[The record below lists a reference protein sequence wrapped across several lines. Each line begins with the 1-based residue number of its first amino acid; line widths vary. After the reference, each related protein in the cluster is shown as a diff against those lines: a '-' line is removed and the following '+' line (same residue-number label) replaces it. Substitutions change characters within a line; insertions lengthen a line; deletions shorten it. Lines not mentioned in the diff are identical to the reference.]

1 MLKRFIA
8 CMLCLVLL
16 LACAQAETTAEGKYP
31 TSWDM
36 TQIYETPE
44 DWYAD
49 YERAM
54 ALVPQ
59 MESYRGMLNTPE
71 GIYKAFDLGNES
83 ELSKIF
89 ARLSFYCN
97 LGSSRMPADPMYAEM
112 ASKLSMLQISI
123 FQQNAYIDPEIFG
136 MSLEEREA
144 LFSDPLLADYR
155 YHFDQYL
162 DPNEEPL
169 SEETAIA
176 LSKLDAATGYSGWI
190 YQILNYSDIPRPMI
204 TMPDGSEVPLTDALY
219 SSIIYGD
226 DYSQEFKAEAY
237 EMELNRVRPYAN
249 TFAALL
255 EQCYQEFW
263 GAAQIK
269 NYGSS
274 LEFALSSS
282 NVEPEIYEM
291 LINAAHT
298 GLEDYQRYL
307 NLHKQAL
314 GLEKQY
320 TFDLNTTTAEYSI
333 SDIPYDTAVDTVREA
348 LSILGDEYIADYD
361 LLINSPVAD
370 VYPAEGKAT
379 GAFST
384 ALTDEFLPFVL
395 FNYVGV
401 ANDVNTLAHE
411 MGHSIYFLRSLRSQC
426 PEYGSPSIFTHEV
439 ASTTNELLYYHYM
452 IENAASDEERL
463 FYLERQ
469 LFTFTSTF
477 FSQMILAEFEDW
489 MHKQVEAGYGLNSEE
504 LFEKFA
510 EIMNVYRG
518 DAVERPEYA
527 NNVWITIPHFYYNY
541 YVFQYSTA
549 ICYAAAICQ
558 RITSGEE
565 GAAEAYLEFL
575 NLGSSAT
582 PAELLRVA
590 GVDPLKEES
599 YQLAMDFF
607 SDMVDEYELL
617 IAG

>member
-8 CMLCLVLL
+8 YILCLTLL
-16 LACAQAETTAEGKYP
+16 LGCAQAETTAEGKYP

-44 DWYAD
+44 AWYAD
-49 YERAM
+49 YDRAM

-83 ELSKIF
+83 ELNKIL
-89 ARLSFYCN
+89 ARLNYYCN
-97 LGSSRMPADPMYAEM
+97 LGSSRMSADPMYSEM
-112 ASKLSMLQISI
+112 ASKLSLLQISM
-123 FQQNAYIDPEIFG
+123 FQQNAYMDSEIFS
-136 MSLEEREA
+136 MSMEEREA

-155 YHFDQYL
+155 YYFNQYL

-169 SEETAIA
+169 GEDTAIA
-176 LSKLDAATGYSGWI
+176 LSKIDSALGYSGLI

-219 SSIIYGD
+219 SSIIYGEN
-226 DYSQEFKAEAY
+226 YSQEFKIEAY
-237 EMELNRVRPYAN
+237 EMELNRVRPFAN
-249 TFAALL
+249 TFATLL
-255 EQCYQEFW
+255 EQCFQEYW

-269 NYGSS
+269 NYDSS

-282 NVEPEIYEM
+282 DVEPEIYEM
-291 LINAAHT
+291 LINAAHA

-333 SDIPYDTAVDTVREA
+333 SDISYDTAVDTVREA
-348 LSILGDEYIADYD
+348 LRILGDEYIADYD
-361 LLINSPVAD
+361 LLINSSVTD
-370 VYPAEGKAT
+370 VYPAEGKNT

-384 ALTDEFLPFVL
+384 ALTGEFLPFVL
-395 FNYVGV
+395 LNYVGV
-401 ANDVNTLAHE
+401 ANNVNTLAHE

-426 PEYGSPSIFTHEV
+426 PEYGTPSIFTHEV
-439 ASTTNELLYYHYM
+439 ASIANELLYYNYM
-452 IENAASDEERL
+452 IENAASEDELL

-489 MHKQVEAGYGLNSEE
+489 MYKQVESGYSLNSEE
-504 LFEKFA
+504 LSEKFG

-518 DAVERPEYA
+518 DAVEQPEYA
-527 NNVWITIPHFYYNY
+527 KNVWITIPHFYYNY

-565 GAAEAYLEFL
+565 GAVEAYLEFL

-590 GVDPLKEES
+590 GVDPLQEES

-607 SDMVDEYELL
+607 ARMVDEYELL